1 MTNPTLSNTVSVLE
15 SFFSKL
21 NDKLFGGELPKPVIT
36 VSPDTK
42 RQCYGWCTTWKA
54 WRDSH
59 DNDIRNGFFEIN
71 ICAEYLGRPID
82 EVCGTLLHEMVH
94 LYNLESGIQDC
105 SRGGYYHNT
114 NFKDAAKAHGLNVE
128 KDEKYGWSRTSLTD
142 ETKNFIKSFENS
154 VLPLYRVENKK
165 PQTQNLYKRLLK
177 YYCPMC
183 GCRVRATREVHIIC
197 AECNSPYKLGK

>member
-82 EVCGTLLHEMVH
+82 CKFRSNGTSVPLRR
-94 LYNLESGIQDC
+94 N
-105 SRGGYYHNT
+105 GYSILT
-114 NFKDAAKAHGLNVE
+114 GT
-128 KDEKYGWSRTSLTD
+128 KYR
-142 ETKNFIKSFENS
+142 F
-154 VLPLYRVENKK
+154 V
-165 PQTQNLYKRLLK
+165 
-177 YYCPMC
+177 
-183 GCRVRATREVHIIC
+183 
-197 AECNSPYKLGK
+197 